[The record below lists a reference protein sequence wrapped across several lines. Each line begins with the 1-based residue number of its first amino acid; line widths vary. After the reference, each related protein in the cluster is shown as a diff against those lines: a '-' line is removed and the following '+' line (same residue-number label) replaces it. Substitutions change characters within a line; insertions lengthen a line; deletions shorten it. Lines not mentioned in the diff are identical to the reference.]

1 MAETSRRVDL
11 QEWMNFC
18 KEKIEP
24 IDKIWN
30 KRLEDTDR
38 DEDDEENSDDGVISI
53 DRRIS

>member
-38 DEDDEENSDDGVISI
+38 EEDDEENSDDGVISI

>member
-1 MAETSRRVDL
+1 MAENTRRADL

-30 KRLEDTDR
+30 KRLEDTER
-38 DEDDEENSDDGVISI
+38 EDSD
-53 DRRIS
+53 

>member
-30 KRLEDTDR
+30 KRLEDTER